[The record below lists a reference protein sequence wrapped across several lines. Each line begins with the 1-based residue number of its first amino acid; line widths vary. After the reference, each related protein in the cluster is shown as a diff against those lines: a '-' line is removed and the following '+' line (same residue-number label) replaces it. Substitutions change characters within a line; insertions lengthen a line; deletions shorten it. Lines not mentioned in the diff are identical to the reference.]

1 MGSADDNLFLSDGGS
16 LTTRTANFFE
26 RKSIQRSYNFMVY
39 FDESG
44 LDTGLAETDRTG
56 VFSDMDAFHAISV
69 ELPNYAF
76 DRGEMNYGPFFKKF
90 PVLDHNG
97 FEFTIKFEEDDE
109 GRVKNMIHKLVR
121 RNIRS
126 DGYLKPYSETVI
138 PNIVVSTYRPDG
150 KNVNKTYFKN
160 CFYMKSSTP
169 SFSYEDGK
177 QIFYDVTFN
186 ADHYIFV
193 EQQGAVNQTGR

>member
-1 MGSADDNLFLSDGGS
+1 MGSADKSLFMNDQGS

-26 RKSIQRSYNFMVY
+26 QKSIQRSYNFMVY

-44 LDTGLAETDRTG
+44 IDTGLFNDLH
-56 VFSDMDAFHAISV
+56 AFHAISV
-69 ELPNYAF
+69 ELPNYGF
-76 DRGEMNYGPFFKKF
+76 KREEMNYGPFFKKF
-90 PVLDHNG
+90 PVLDHDG

-193 EQQGAVNQTGR
+193 EHQGAVNQTGR